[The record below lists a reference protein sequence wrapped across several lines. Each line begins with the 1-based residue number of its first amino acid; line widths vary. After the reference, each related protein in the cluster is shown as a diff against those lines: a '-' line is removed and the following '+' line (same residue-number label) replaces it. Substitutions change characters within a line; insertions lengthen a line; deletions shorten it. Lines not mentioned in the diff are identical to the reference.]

1 MSDKNLKNTVLKKS
15 CGCSCGC
22 TPTENDA
29 PKIMRIEWQRLIT
42 DEKTCPRC
50 GGTEEELDKAVA
62 TLKQSLAPLDIEV
75 TLEKRAISIEEF
87 KEAPLESNQILINS
101 RPLEHYVGGT
111 VGQSQCCDVCGPED
125 CRTINVDGQTYE
137 TIPSKIIIQAGLA
150 AATQL
155 LLAKNGKSCCSD

>member
-1 MSDKNLKNTVLKKS
+1 MSVNNLKSTVLKSS

-22 TPTENDA
+22 TPAKVDA
-29 PKIMRIEWQRLIT
+29 PKTMKIEWQRLIS

-75 TLEKRAISIEEF
+75 TLEKRALSMEEF
-87 KEAPLESNQILINS
+87 KEAPLQSNQIMINN
-101 RPLEHYVGGT
+101 RPLEDYVGAT
-111 VGQSQCCDVCGPED
+111 VGQSQCCDVCGPEE
-125 CRTINVDGQTYE
+125 CRTIDVGGQTYE

-155 LLAKNGKSCCSD
+155 LLDKNVKSCCSD